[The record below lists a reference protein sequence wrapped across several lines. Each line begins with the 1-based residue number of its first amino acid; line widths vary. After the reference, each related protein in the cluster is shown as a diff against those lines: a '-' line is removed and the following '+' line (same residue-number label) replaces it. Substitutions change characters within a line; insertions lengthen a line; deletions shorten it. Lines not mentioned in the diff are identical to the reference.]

1 MSSESIFEIV
11 MSAWLECSFR
21 WALATLVAREANGNV
36 GLSSVKAYLFLLV
49 AVLHRPNYVTLRLCC
64 AVEQRAQTFG
74 KTAYSP
80 LTCSAEHR
88 LLYTL
93 YAPH

>member
-21 WALATLVAREANGNV
+21 WALATLVAKEANGNV

-64 AVEQRAQTFG
+64 AVEQRALIRR
-74 KTAYSP
+74 SP
-80 LTCSAEHR
+80 ALQSIVSFTRFMLHIKSHYDA
-88 LLYTL
+88 
-93 YAPH
+93 